1 MSLPMRL
8 PRLASRLLL
17 AKPGDPY
24 YHFGANAAASIP
36 VIQHSNVGAS
46 REYAHGTIQGKSFG
60 NLRSTV
66 CLLPKLS
73 EILVITHDSR
83 RLRLSLLP
91 LRVRFRCRSGPNHR
105 LAFTG
110 SCATALDGVS
120 GRNHLPRTR

>member
-1 MSLPMRL
+1 MSLPMPL

-73 EILVITHDSR
+73 EILLITTREDY
-83 RLRLSLLP
+83 
-91 LRVRFRCRSGPNHR
+91 
-105 LAFTG
+105 G
-110 SCATALDGVS
+110 SACFLCA
-120 GRNHLPRTR
+120 